1 MTKPKTG
8 GRQKGTPNRATST
21 TREWISQLLDSNREQ
36 IEQDLQKLEPKDR
49 LQVLEKFMQYAV
61 PKIQRMELTGRDEK
75 DLIPANLQKNMQ
87 DLENNAF
94 ELIYGFKEIDKG

>member
-75 DLIPANLQKNMQ
+75 DLIPASLQKDMQ
-87 DLENNAF
+87 DLENSAF
-94 ELIYGFKEIDKG
+94 ELIYGTKEIGKG